1 MTRKMELRR
10 REFLQVLGAGGAG
23 LVLGVIRPVPL
34 AGQEGAFVF
43 KPNEFIAIDRQGRI
57 TIWVARSEMGQGAR
71 TTVPMMVAEELEA
84 DWEKITV
91 VPALAH
97 PTKYGSMSTGG
108 STTVRRGWEPLR
120 RAGAAAREMLI
131 TAAAQYWGV
140 GRATCKAQA
149 GAVLHVPSG
158 RKLDYGD
165 LVVTA
170 SRLPVPQEVP
180 LKDPSTYRIVGSKRA
195 RLDTPEKLTG
205 KAVFGFDFT
214 FPGLLVAVV
223 ARSPVFGGRF
233 RSCDAAAALQVKG
246 VQRVVRI
253 PSGVA
258 VVANS
263 TWAALQGREKL
274 VVEWEEGEHA
284 GLDSPAIDDYF
295 RRQSQLE
302 GRVVRAEGD
311 FAAAAVAAPT
321 RLEAEYSV
329 PFIAHAPMEPM
340 NCTAD
345 VRTDQVEIHAP
356 MQSPQGAQEAAA
368 EITGLPLDQV
378 HVHTTLLG
386 GGFGRRLMND
396 FVEEAVHLSK
406 ALGAPVKVVWS
417 REDDMRHGFFRPAS
431 FHKVTGLLDAGKK
444 PVGWHH
450 RIVAPSISVQLFG
463 EGDGRGN
470 PDAVDGAAQLPY
482 RMGNIHIDYVMANT
496 AVPVTWWRSVY
507 NSQNAFVNECFMDEM
522 AHAAG
527 ADPVQFRLD
536 LLPADSR
543 LRAVLQLAT
552 DKSEWGKPL
561 PPGRG
566 RGIACHACFGSFAAH
581 CAEVEVDGS
590 GRLRVTRYV
599 CAIDCGQAVNPDG
612 VKAQMEGGVIFSLS
626 AALRGQITIAK
637 GGVVQGN
644 FDAYEPLRINESPEI
659 LVHLVPSHLPPG
671 GVGEPG
677 VPPVAPALCNAIFA
691 ATGIRVRQLPVSSTS
706 LMRPGE

>member
-1 MTRKMELRR
+1 MTEKTGLRR
-10 REFLQVLGAGGAG
+10 REFLQVLGAGSAG
-23 LVLGVIRPVPL
+23 LVLGVIRPAPL
-34 AGQEGAFVF
+34 AGQEGAFIF
-43 KPNEFIAIDRQGRI
+43 KPNEYLAIDRQGRV

-71 TTVPMMVAEELEA
+71 TAVPMMVAEELEA

-140 GRATCKAQA
+140 DRTTCKAQS

-165 LVVTA
+165 LVTTA
-170 SRLPVPQEVP
+170 SKLPVPQDVP

-205 KAVFGFDFT
+205 KAVYGIDFT
-214 FPGLLVAVV
+214 LPGLPVAVI

-233 RSCDAAAALQVKG
+233 RSCDATAALQVKG
-246 VQRVVRI
+246 VQRVVRL
-253 PSGVA
+253 PGGVA
-258 VVANS
+258 VVADN
-263 TWAALQGREKL
+263 TWAALQGRERL
-274 VVEWEEGEHA
+274 TVEWEEGEEA
-284 GLDSPAIDDYF
+284 GLNSAAIHDYF
-295 RRQSQLE
+295 VRQGSQE
-302 GRVVRAEGD
+302 GQVVRAEGD
-311 FAAAAVAAPT
+311 FAAAAAAAAT

-345 VRTDQVEIHAP
+345 VRADRVEIWAP
-356 MQSPQGAQEAAA
+356 MQNPQGAQEAVAR
-368 EITGLPLDQV
+368 ITGLPLDKV
-378 HVHTTLLG
+378 FVNTLLLG

-396 FVEEAVHLSK
+396 YVEEAVHLSK
-406 ALGAPVKVVWS
+406 AIGGPVKVVWS

-431 FHKVTGLLDAGKK
+431 LHRVTGLLDADKE
-444 PVGWHH
+444 PAGWRH
-450 RIVAPSISVQLFG
+450 RIIAPSISAQLFG
-463 EGDGRGN
+463 GGAGSGR
-470 PDAVDGAAQLPY
+470 PDAVDGAAQIPY
-482 RMGNIHIDYVMANT
+482 QFGAVHIDYVMANT

-507 NSQNAFVNECFMDEM
+507 NSQNAFVNECFLDEM

-527 ADPVQFRLD
+527 ADPVQFRLA

-543 LRAVLQLAT
+543 LRAVLQLAA

-566 RGIACHACFGSFAAH
+566 RGIACHSCFGSYAAH
-581 CAEVEVDGS
+581 CAEVEVDES
-590 GRLRVTRYV
+590 GRLTVKRYV

-612 VKAQMEGGVIFSLS
+612 VRAQMEGGVIFALS
-626 AALRGQITIAK
+626 AAMRGEITIEK

-644 FDAYEPLRINESPEI
+644 FDTYEPLRINESPEI
-659 LVHLVPSHLPPG
+659 AVHIVPNHLPPG

-677 VPPVAPALCNAIFA
+677 VPTVAPALCNAIFA
-691 ATGIRVRQLPVSSTS
+691 ATGIRVRRLPVSSTALKRS
-706 LMRPGE
+706 GE